1 MTPTSGGSLPHL
13 VARGGRRRCLYQLIA
28 DDLREQI
35 RSGQFKPGEQI
46 PSMRFLRDY
55 HQVADMTVRSAVR
68 VLEEEGLAHT
78 MQGKWSF
85 VADPLPATTPDQDR
99 ADTTAPGRVMPSVEF
114 LELSRRIEELAAG
127 QARLLEMLSA
137 AGTP

>member
-55 HQVADMTVRSAVR
+55 HQVADMTARSAVR
-68 VLEEEGLAHT
+68 VLEEEGLVHT
-78 MQGKWSF
+78 N
-85 VADPLPATTPDQDR
+85 R
-99 ADTTAPGRVMPSVEF
+99 IETAPAQPDYIRHGLDR
-114 LELSRRIEELAAG
+114 
-127 QARLLEMLSA
+127 
-137 AGTP
+137 